1 MSWPVLSVTTFLP
14 LLGALFIMA
23 LRGEEEAEK
32 RNARWIALWTTLIT
46 FAISLLL
53 VWRFDPGSPEFQ
65 FVERRPW
72 LGGAITYHMG
82 VDGISL
88 PFVILT
94 TGMLPLCIIASFEAV
109 QKRVKE
115 YMIAFLV
122 LETLMVGTFSAL
134 DLVLFYLF
142 FEGGL
147 IPMFLIIGVW
157 GGPRRVYASFKFF
170 LYTLLGSVLMLL
182 AIMALYWNGGT
193 TDIPTLMHTAVPRS
207 LQTWAW
213 LAFFAS
219 FAVKMPM
226 WPVHTWLPDAHVEA
240 PTAGSVILAAIL
252 LKMGGYG
259 FLRFSLPMFPAASH
273 DFAPLIFALSIV
285 AIVYT
290 SLVALM
296 QEDMK
301 KLIAYSSVAHMG
313 FVTMGI
319 FAATTQGIAGG
330 IFQMVSHGIV
340 SGALFL
346 SVGVVYDRMHTREI
360 AAYGGLV
367 NRMPFYAAAFM
378 VFTLANVGLPGT
390 SGFVG
395 EFLALIGTFKVN
407 TWVATLATTGTI
419 LSAAYALWLYRKV
432 IFGTLDK
439 PSLAGIRD
447 LDYREII
454 TLGPLVVLTIVF
466 GIFPKPVLDL
476 SSAAVARLIDNYNQA
491 LTAAKAA
498 AMLVSRDYLMTQ
510 RQERFEYAILILLS
524 TTGMLMLISA
534 ADLIALYL
542 GLELMSLALY
552 VLAAIER
559 DSVRSTEAG
568 LKYFVLGAL
577 SSGMLLYGAS
587 LIYGFTGTVS
597 FVGIAKAA
605 SPSSLGLVFGL
616 VFLFAGFC
624 FKVSA
629 VPFHMWTPDVYEGAP
644 TPITAFFAAAP
655 KVAGI
660 AMFVRTTIAAFP
672 GITTQWH

>member
-1 MSWPVLSVTTFLP
+1 MTTWPILSVVTFLP
-14 LLGALFIMA
+14 VVGALIIYIS
-23 LRGEEEAEK
+23 RGDDEAAQ
-32 RNARWIALWTTLIT
+32 RNSRWIALWTTLVT
-46 FAISLLL
+46 FAVSLIL
-53 VWRFDPGSPEFQ
+53 VWRFDPASADFQ
-65 FVERRPW
+65 FVEKASW
-72 LGGAITYHMG
+72 LASGITYHMG

-94 TGMLPLCIIASFEAV
+94 TALLPFCIIASWKAITV
-109 QKRVKE
+109 RVRE
-115 YMIAFLV
+115 YMMAFLL

-182 AIMALYWNGGT
+182 AIMALYWNAGT
-193 TDIPTLMHTAVPRS
+193 TDIPTLMTTAVPRN

-259 FLRFSLPMFPAASH
+259 FLRFSLPMFPLASH
-273 DFAPLIFALSIV
+273 DFTPFVFTLSVI

-319 FAATTQGIAGG
+319 FAGTMQGIAGG
-330 IFQMVSHGIV
+330 VFQMISHGIV

-346 SVGVVYDRMHTREI
+346 CVGIVYDRMHTREI

-367 NRMPFYAAAFM
+367 NRMPLYAFVFM
-378 VFTLANVGLPGT
+378 VFTMANVGLPGT

-395 EFLALIGTFKVN
+395 EFMTLLGTFKVSI
-407 TWVATLATTGTI
+407 TTAFFATFGVI
-419 LSAAYALWLYRKV
+419 LSACYALWLYRKIV
-432 IFGTLDK
+432 FGALTK
-439 PSLAGIRD
+439 PSLASIKD
-447 LDYREII
+447 MTFRECL
-454 TLGPLVVLTIVF
+454 TLFPLVALTILF
-466 GIFPKPVLDL
+466 GIYPKPVLDM
-476 SSAAVARLIDNYNQA
+476 SAASIQQLVNNYN
-491 LTAAKAA
+491 TAVTAVKAA
-498 AMLVSRDYLMTQ
+498 A
-510 RQERFEYAILILLS
+510 LL
-524 TTGMLMLISA
+524 
-534 ADLIALYL
+534 
-542 GLELMSLALY
+542 
-552 VLAAIER
+552 
-559 DSVRSTEAG
+559 
-568 LKYFVLGAL
+568 
-577 SSGMLLYGAS
+577 
-587 LIYGFTGTVS
+587 
-597 FVGIAKAA
+597 
-605 SPSSLGLVFGL
+605 
-616 VFLFAGFC
+616 
-624 FKVSA
+624 
-629 VPFHMWTPDVYEGAP
+629 
-644 TPITAFFAAAP
+644 
-655 KVAGI
+655 
-660 AMFVRTTIAAFP
+660 
-672 GITTQWH
+672 Q